1 MLLQCLQQPSQ
12 GLSLTLDFKLR
23 ALALDTVSAMA
34 EMSTRVFILPARMW
48 FGFMTISFLN
58 SVLEL
63 QAALT
68 ACFVRRYAVLSGS

>member
-23 ALALDTVSAMA
+23 ALALETVRAMA
-34 EMSTRVFILPARMW
+34 EMSTRVFKVPARMW
-48 FGFMTISFLN
+48 FGFIRVSFLN
-58 SVLEL
+58 TVLEL

-68 ACFVRRYAVLSGS
+68 AYFVRRY